1 MKTITYNLKE
11 KGTDYYEDVRKFS
24 GDVSDYFS
32 KNFDS
37 SYSEFLNYVITRKIE
52 PVRTFEEY
60 VYDFL
65 SAGVYLNIYSSY
77 SNHSSS
83 GLLKLQKS
91 LYQLRRKNKSLK
103 PYIDPL
109 RGIISTA
116 FLYSKNGN
124 KKITNPLKEFS
135 KLILWLEAAGEFREE
150 TKRFEIIYNFLKN
163 GEQNYAGNFISSI
176 KKFGGWFETE
186 SIKQLGNYTRGV
198 NDFIKEQHEKYR
210 WKENY
215 IFTGRERIEY
225 HLSLVGAELMN
236 NGFKKSFYETKKKAL
251 LVPACMRFKRDDE
264 CKAIANNFDMQ
275 CTGCSLECRVNHLT
289 KLGKE
294 KNFSVHIIP
303 HSSDFTTWLKTWA
316 VGTNVGVIGV
326 ACPLNLITG
335 GLELKSL
342 DIPAQCVMLD
352 YCGCSNHWDEKGFPT
367 ELNEAELLKILEDK
381 N

>member
-11 KGTDYYEDVRKFS
+11 NGTDYYKDIREFS
-24 GDVSDYFS
+24 GRVLDYFPQ
-32 KNFDS
+32 NFNS
-37 SYSEFLNYVITRKIE
+37 SYSEYVNYITANKVE

-77 SNHSSS
+77 SNRSSS
-83 GLLKLQKS
+83 RLLKLQKS

-116 FLYSKNGN
+116 FLYNKNGN
-124 KKITNPLKEFS
+124 EEITSPLKEFS

-150 TKRFEIIYNFLKN
+150 TKRFEIIHNFLRDC
-163 GEQNYAGNFISSI
+163 EQNYAADFISSI
-176 KKFGGWFETE
+176 KKFGSWFESE
-186 SIKQLGNYTRGV
+186 SIKRLGNYTRCV
-198 NDFIKEQHEKYR
+198 NNFIKEKHKKYR

-236 NGFKKSFYETKKKAL
+236 EGFKKNFHETKKRAL
-251 LVPACMRFKRDDE
+251 LVPACMRFKRDGK
-264 CKAIANNFDMQ
+264 CKAAVNNFDMQ
-275 CTGCSLECRVNHLT
+275 CTGCSRDCSVNHLT
-289 KLGKE
+289 KLGLQ

-316 VGTNVGVIGV
+316 VGTNIGVIGV

-367 ELNEAELLKILEDK
+367 ELNKTELLKILEDK

>member
-1 MKTITYNLKE
+1 MKTITYNLRE
-11 KGTDYYEDVRKFS
+11 KGTDYYKEIRQFS
-24 GDVSDYFS
+24 ELVASYFTQ
-32 KNFDS
+32 NFNS
-37 SYSEFLNYVITRKIE
+37 SYLEYVYYITANEIE

-65 SAGVYLNIYSSY
+65 SAGVYLNIYSLY
-77 SNHSSS
+77 SNHSSI
-83 GLLKLQKS
+83 GLLKLQRS

-109 RGIISTA
+109 RGIISSA
-116 FLYSKNGN
+116 FLYNKNGN
-124 KKITNPLKEFS
+124 KKIDDPLKEFS

-150 TKRFEIIYNFLKN
+150 TKRFEIIYNFLMN
-163 GEQNYAGNFISSI
+163 RESNYTADFISSI
-176 KKFGGWFETE
+176 KKFGAWFETE
-186 SIKQLGNYTRGV
+186 SIKHLGNYTNCV
-198 NDFIKEQHEKYR
+198 NDFIKETHKKYK

-236 NGFKKSFYETKKKAL
+236 KGFKKNFHKTKKKAL

-275 CTGCSLECRVNHLT
+275 CTGCSRECRVNHLT